1 MVCHQIRLRGHDNF
15 FFLAEK
21 KRTRNHPF
29 AYVDVHISCK
39 MMRNVIARPFLATNS
54 LGDVSLGK
62 EKSSIATMNLLAQK
76 IWSSNFFL
84 NCYHAGG
91 RNGESSPCDALT
103 PKKGE
108 TRFEGKMRTYLWVC
122 LLTPT
127 PNPIF
132 PPLVFV
138 K

>member
-1 MVCHQIRLRGHDNF
+1 MVCHQICLRGHDNF

-76 IWSSNFFL
+76 IWSSDFFL
-84 NCYHAGG
+84 H
-91 RNGESSPCDALT
+91 
-103 PKKGE
+103 
-108 TRFEGKMRTYLWVC
+108 
-122 LLTPT
+122 LLSCRWP
-127 PNPIF
+127 
-132 PPLVFV
+132 
-138 K
+138 